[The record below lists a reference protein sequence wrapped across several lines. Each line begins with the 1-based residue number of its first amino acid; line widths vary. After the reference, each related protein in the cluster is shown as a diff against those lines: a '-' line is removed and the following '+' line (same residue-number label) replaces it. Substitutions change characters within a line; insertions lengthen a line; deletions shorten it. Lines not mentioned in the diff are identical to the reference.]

1 LRTVASFSRIFP
13 AAALLLLLVTVLT
26 VNNATAVVVVLLLSV
41 LIVNN
46 APAVLLVL
54 LLSVLIVSPVHAETI
69 VIPAA
74 DSQSSGQSAENAMPV
89 LERFRTYTGNQTVAD
104 LTSLF
109 DLPQNS
115 IVRQLPTIAIS
126 DGRTA
131 VIIAARITTPEGK
144 AISFSVEGATLLST
158 RKIKEAEWELK
169 ALPDKG
175 VVTMS
180 LLVMHGVETT
190 SYPLTVAPPL
200 PPETDLSNQGFE
212 DYLAGGTGSGQAA
225 RDLNN
230 DGRHDYLDD
239 YIFTANFLAV
249 QRTTGNDTSAR
260 QLRALKRT
268 LTVEPGQ
275 KKPEFDPAAFPEPR

>member
-1 LRTVASFSRIFP
+1 MKTIATINRIFP
-13 AAALLLLLVTVLT
+13 AAALLLLLLSLLT
-26 VNNATAVVVVLLLSV
+26 TTDVTAVVVVLLLSA
-41 LIVNN
+41 LTVNK

-54 LLSVLIVSPVHAETI
+54 LLSLLMVNSVAAETI

-74 DSQSSGQSAENAMPV
+74 DSHGAGKSAGGTDMSV
-89 LERFRTYTGNQTVAD
+89 LERFRTYTGNHTAYD
-104 LTSLF
+104 LAALF
-109 DLPQNS
+109 DLPRNS

-131 VIIAARITTPEGK
+131 VIIAAMMAAPEGK

-180 LLVMHGVETT
+180 LLVMQGGETI

-200 PPETDLSNQGFE
+200 PAETDLSDQGFQ
-212 DYLAGGTGSGQAA
+212 DFLARGAGSGQAA

-239 YIFTANFLAV
+239 YIFTANFLAK

-260 QLRALKRT
+260 QQRALKRA
-268 LTVEPGQ
+268 LAVEPATY
-275 KKPEFDPAAFPEPR
+275 PNPVNR